1 MRANRPLV
9 AAVCMA
15 FLAAPLAAQTRI
27 AIVPFAG
34 YGLPGVL
41 AEDVPNDIHLEP
53 AGALLLGAAI
63 ELGMSKNIGIAV
75 GVNRTFSQKLDFV
88 TGGSSAFEEDF
99 TMTQIAGSIVI
110 RPGGRLPSG
119 AVSPLFIEV
128 GGGITLY
135 TLGSAAFPASDF
147 DASSPMAFVGA
158 GYNIPMG
165 PRATIQI
172 FGRAQMISSY
182 SSQGLDDFNAAP
194 PPTNVEGSNMLNF
207 QFGAGLRVGR

>member
-9 AAVCMA
+9 AAVCLA

-34 YGLPGVL
+34 YGLPGML
-41 AEDVPNDIHLEP
+41 AEDTPNDIQLEP
-53 AGALLLGAAI
+53 GGALMLGAAI
-63 ELGMSKNIGIAV
+63 ELGMNKNVGIAV
-75 GVNRTFSQKLDFV
+75 GVNRTFSQTLDVVFS
-88 TGGSSAFEEDF
+88 GSSLGEDDF
-99 TMTQIAGSIVI
+99 TMTQVSGSLVI

-119 AVSPLFIEV
+119 AVSPLFVEV

-135 TLGSAAFPASDF
+135 TFGSAANTNPDF
-147 DASSPMAFVGA
+147 DATSPMAFAGA

-165 PRATIQI
+165 PRATIQV
-172 FGRAQMISSY
+172 FARAQMISSY
-182 SSQGLDDFNAAP
+182 SSTGLDDFNALP
-194 PPTNVEGSNMLNF
+194 PVTQIEGSNMLNF